1 MQRLAFSCWMFLIG
15 VCCCSGSLF
24 AQTSNAL
31 NFDNT
36 DDEVLIP
43 NASARIA
50 GSSQL
55 SLSFWVY
62 PTNAAP
68 AFPDYDGF
76 AGIRNNVDADFYIVQ
91 LTDSQVEARFRNS
104 AGVNVDILYNGLLLN
119 TWQHFVLVYNGAEF
133 LLYHNG
139 SLVGNTGATGT
150 ITNVAEALYIGNL
163 LFGTYSYWMQGS
175 IDEVS
180 LWNRAL
186 TPAEVRCI
194 YRSSVDVTAIG
205 LQLYY
210 QFDQGIAGGNNAG
223 LTTLIDGMGN
233 INGTLYNFAL
243 NGALSNWVEGADTRI
258 PLSATLCRG
267 GTYTFGTQTLD
278 EPGVYTE
285 TFAGTSGCD
294 STVALTLSWA
304 IDTSLQQS
312 GPMLTANQAGVA
324 YTWVDCQNGYTAL
337 PGEIAQ
343 SFIALADGFYAVV
356 LDDGTCVDT
365 SSCYEVLVSGLS
377 TTLNGRAITL
387 FPNPT
392 SGTINLSTA
401 LPGAQLSVCDLQGRV
416 VYSNVLEAEER
427 CFDLTGVPAGSYQV
441 VIVQKGERLRL
452 PLVMQ

>member
-1 MQRLAFSCWMFLIG
+1 M
-15 VCCCSGSLF
+15 
-24 AQTSNAL
+24 
-31 NFDNT
+31 DK
-36 DDEVLIP
+36 
-43 NASARIA
+43 
-50 GSSQL
+50 
-55 SLSFWVY
+55 Y
-62 PTNAAP
+62 PIFRHCRRP
-68 AFPDYDGF
+68 AH
-76 AGIRNNVDADFYIVQ
+76 
-91 LTDSQVEARFRNS
+91 
-104 AGVNVDILYNGLLLN
+104 LL
-119 TWQHFVLVYNGAEF
+119 
-133 LLYHNG
+133 
-139 SLVGNTGATGT
+139 
-150 ITNVAEALYIGNL
+150 
-163 LFGTYSYWMQGS
+163 
-175 IDEVS
+175 
-180 LWNRAL
+180 
-186 TPAEVRCI
+186 
-194 YRSSVDVTAIG
+194 
-205 LQLYY
+205 
-210 QFDQGIAGGNNAG
+210 
-223 LTTLIDGMGN
+223 
-233 INGTLYNFAL
+233 
-243 NGALSNWVEGADTRI
+243 
-258 PLSATLCRG
+258 
-267 GTYTFGTQTLD
+267 FGTQTLD

-427 CFDLTGVPAGSYQV
+427 SFDLTGLPAGSYQV

>member
-1 MQRLAFSCWMFLIG
+1 M
-15 VCCCSGSLF
+15 
-24 AQTSNAL
+24 
-31 NFDNT
+31 
-36 DDEVLIP
+36 
-43 NASARIA
+43 
-50 GSSQL
+50 
-55 SLSFWVY
+55 
-62 PTNAAP
+62 
-68 AFPDYDGF
+68 
-76 AGIRNNVDADFYIVQ
+76 
-91 LTDSQVEARFRNS
+91 EARFRNS

-210 QFDQGIAGGNNAG
+210 QFDQGVAGGNNAG
-223 LTTLIDGMGN
+223 LTTLIDGMGEHQRN
-233 INGTLYNFAL
+233 AVQLRAQRHAL
-243 NGALSNWVEGADTRI
+243 QLGGRRRYTHSVVGDLVS
-258 PLSATLCRG
+258 G

-401 LPGAQLSVCDLQGRV
+401 LPGAQLSVCDLQGGWFTRTCWKRRSAV
-416 VYSNVLEAEER
+416 S
-427 CFDLTGVPAGSYQV
+427 
-441 VIVQKGERLRL
+441 I
-452 PLVMQ
+452 